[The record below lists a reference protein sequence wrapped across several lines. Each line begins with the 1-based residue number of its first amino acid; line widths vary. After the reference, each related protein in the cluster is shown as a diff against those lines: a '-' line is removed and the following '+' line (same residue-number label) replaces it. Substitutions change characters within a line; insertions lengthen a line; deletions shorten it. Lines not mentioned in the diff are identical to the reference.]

1 MTVILDIHKPKKE
14 AAALT
19 GDTALSPYE
28 YERDRPSRRWHQW
41 VGYPQGD
48 HNGPDLFRPDSYASC
63 PVAVYS
69 THRLIAARNGMF

>member
-28 YERDRPSRRWHQW
+28 YEKGSSEPTMAPMDWLST
-41 VGYPQGD
+41 GD